1 MSSAVTL
8 KPTPGFCIKSTAL
21 QPGVYTPASKPG
33 PSSTSLEP
41 QTGPIR
47 VPLGIKV
54 FVNIAWDAN
63 VPPPPEGSEDAIQ
76 KVMSGEGELDEGAL
90 ATGRGWFVP
99 VVVSE
104 PRSDADK
111 GE

>member
-1 MSSAVTL
+1 MVRVA
-8 KPTPGFCIKSTAL
+8 
-21 QPGVYTPASKPG
+21 
-33 PSSTSLEP
+33 PSSTPHEGVLRADNL
-41 QTGPIR
+41 T
-47 VPLGIKV
+47 VPKGCKI